1 MATIVKAAQ
10 VAQAELLAR
19 AVTKQDFEEVRSMM
33 ATNADLQLQLAKAN
47 AQNGAV
53 RAEKG
58 IVMERMTSAES
69 ERDRLRAKV
78 DEIQAVM
85 LLRATDA
92 ATSQARI
99 TELEEAS
106 SQSLARLKT
115 SDVTIESQ
123 QERLLGLEK
132 LNRELNSEKQ
142 ALVSKVSRLLCIIY
156 LCG

>member
-1 MATIVKAAQ
+1 
-10 VAQAELLAR
+10 
-19 AVTKQDFEEVRSMM
+19 MM
-33 ATNADLQLQLAKAN
+33 ATNADLQLQLAKAT

-53 RAEKG
+53 RAEKD

-106 SQSLARLKT
+106 SQSLARLKI
-115 SDVTIESQ
+115 SDITIESQ
-123 QERLLGLEK
+123 QERLLGLER

-142 ALVSKVSRLLCIIY
+142 ALVSKVGRLLCIIS
-156 LCG
+156 LWG